1 MNPTGYIWNIAGMN
15 RAGVPRRL
23 RLRPSEF
30 AELCRLPGFGGG
42 GAGAAGDSVTGL
54 HLSFALESAW
64 AAPSVFAPF
73 VIYGGEGGGG
83 EKAKTR
89 MSVLAENIL
98 TLLKART

>member
-42 GAGAAGDSVTGL
+42 GRGQLGTQSQACIFRLRLNRHGL
-54 HLSFALESAW
+54 PPAFLHRLSFMGGR
-64 AAPSVFAPF
+64 
-73 VIYGGEGGGG
+73 GGEGRRQKQG
-83 EKAKTR
+83 
-89 MSVLAENIL
+89 
-98 TLLKART
+98 